1 MNTLLAPARAL
12 LEHLVVVH
20 LLIAAVVLVWDVF
33 MSGQIAALRRAPRP
47 FAVLT
52 GLSGLL
58 IVPATLVAVA
68 SVSVLYGRAINSVA
82 WLWPV
87 CCVLFALQALY
98 ATARRLVT
106 SFIGVPLAAYDVI
119 LAVVAVT
126 RQLGYDGVPLPPW
139 ALALGAAH
147 ATTLGYIMG
156 RGALASPLALQ
167 IPMLSPAFPARWRF
181 SRTMRATL
189 AAGAALSAGVTALEL
204 VRGYAGVESY
214 DRYAAVRLQERPA
227 GDFQV
232 GLRLFPELTETIAPS
247 VARQDVALLDTL
259 DVDAVLVVLSG
270 EGTRAAALD
279 SLARTL
285 DPFRRD
291 STTLIVAL
299 GYAPGDADRL
309 ADSATAFE
317 RSRLADVDRVVRRLR
332 PDYILPADEPYG
344 RGAASLGTLPVAW
357 WQRYLTDA
365 AARARRADRRVKVAV
380 ALAGFGARDSALY
393 AWATAPRS
401 PLDAVGFTM
410 VPGFRGGLSLEARLH
425 AADRWMRV
433 AGPSRTEHWVFAAG
447 GYPVAHG
454 ERSQERAVWGT
465 LAWATTRPALRGVV
479 VETSDDYTSLAG
491 LRAANGRLRPV
502 AAAMTRAIKG
512 LREGVTTR

>member
-1 MNTLLAPARAL
+1 VSTLLAPARAL
-12 LEHLVVVH
+12 LAH
-20 LLIAAVVLVWDVF
+20 LLFIHLTIAALVLGWDVF
-33 MSGQIAALRRAPRP
+33 MSGQIAALRRAPHP

-58 IVPATLVAVA
+58 VVPATLVAVA
-68 SVSVLYGRAINSVA
+68 SVSLLYGRAINSVA
-82 WLWPV
+82 WLWPL

-98 ATARRLVT
+98 ATARRLIT

-119 LAVVAVT
+119 LAIVAVT
-126 RQLGYDGVPLPPW
+126 RQLAYDGVALPPW

-156 RGALASPLALQ
+156 RGALSSPLALQ
-167 IPMLSPAFPARWRF
+167 IPMLSPAFPARWRL
-181 SRTMRATL
+181 SRTVRAAL
-189 AAGAALSAGVTALEL
+189 AAGAAISAGVTALEI
-204 VRGYAGVESY
+204 VRGYAAVRSY

-232 GLRLFPELTETIAPS
+232 GMTLFPELTETISPS
-247 VARQDVALLDTL
+247 VAKQDVALLDTL
-259 DVDAVLVVLSG
+259 DVDVVMVTVDAG
-270 EGTRAAALD
+270 GARAAALD

-291 STTLIVAL
+291 STALIVAL
-299 GYAPGDADRL
+299 GYAPGERERL
-309 ADSATAFE
+309 ADSSAAYG
-317 RSRLADVDRVVRRLR
+317 RARLADVERIVRRLR
-332 PDYILPADEPYG
+332 PDYLLPADEPYG
-344 RGAASLGTLPVAW
+344 RGADALGTQPVAYW
-357 WQRYLTDA
+357 ERFLTDA
-365 AARARRADRRVKVAV
+365 AARARRADRRVKVGV
-380 ALAGFGARDSALY
+380 ALAGFGSRDSALY

-401 PLDAVGFTM
+401 PLDLVGFTM

-433 AGPSRTEHWVFAAG
+433 TGPSRTQHWVLAAG

-454 ERSQERAVWGT
+454 EVSQERAVWGA
-465 LAWATTRPALRGVV
+465 LAWATSRPALKGVIV
-479 VETSDDYTSLAG
+479 QTSDDYTTLTG

-502 AAAMTRAIKG
+502 AAAMTRAVKG
-512 LREGVTTR
+512 LREGVAP